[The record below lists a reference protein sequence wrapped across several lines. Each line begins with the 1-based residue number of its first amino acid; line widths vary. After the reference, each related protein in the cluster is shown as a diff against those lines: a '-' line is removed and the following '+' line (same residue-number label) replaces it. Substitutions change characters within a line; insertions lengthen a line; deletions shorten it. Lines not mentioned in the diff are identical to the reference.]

1 MRPLSSSAPHPL
13 RTGERQVTL
22 SKVWEPLT
30 IGSTTVNH
38 RIMATGHTQLYGKD
52 ETLTDRH
59 IAYYRE
65 RARGGA
71 ALLVLEQQAVHP
83 AGMAYHAA
91 CVAFEEK
98 AIPWYRKLGEAVH
111 EFGTKQFVQLFAC
124 GTQGKGTLHIDRWH
138 PMWAASGTPSI
149 IYNEM
154 PLVMEQE
161 HIDEIVRGFGV
172 SARNVREAGLDGVE
186 IHSAHNQLV
195 GEFLS
200 PHFNRRE
207 DAYGGTLE
215 KRCRLAI
222 ECAQEIRRTC
232 GSDFTVGLR
241 MSWDEYL
248 GPCGNQGPQSEQQIE
263 ILAATGLFD
272 FFNISAGGYHTLHI
286 AVAPMEATPPA
297 FMEPYASKAKEI
309 VGDRA
314 RVFMVGRI
322 TDLATA
328 ETMLERNAAD
338 MIALTRQQL
347 ADPFTVNK
355 TREGR
360 THEINQCAGINFCVE
375 RLVDNREV
383 TCAINP
389 SMGREQ
395 AWGEGSLVPAAPA
408 KKVLVVGA
416 GPAGLRFAGTAAAR
430 GHQVL
435 VIDRADEIGG
445 NWNTLRKLPSR
456 KGWGIAIDNLARF
469 CRNNGVTI
477 ELGFEATAEWVAE
490 QSADAVVLATGAHW
504 ERTGETPARPD
515 RETIPGID
523 SAVVQDA
530 GAAVKA
536 ALADPKSLGG
546 RVLIVDDGAGYVPF
560 GLAELLADNGVQV
573 EIISPQ
579 LLLGEDLLKSL
590 DMPHVFPRIVAKG
603 VKLSPQTFVDEI
615 SGSSVTYGFIWG
627 GPRTTAEFDTV
638 VIAMHKAPNDGLYHA
653 LKGKVGE
660 LHRIGDCVAPRKH
673 AAVVYEG
680 EKLGREI

>member
-1 MRPLSSSAPHPL
+1 M
-13 RTGERQVTL
+13 TL

-38 RIMATGHTQLYGKD
+38 RIMSTGHTQLYGQN
-52 ETLTDRH
+52 ETLSDRH
-59 IAYYRE
+59 VAYYRE

-71 ALLVLEQQAVHP
+71 ALLVLEQQAVVP

-91 CVAFEEK
+91 CLAFEEK
-98 AIPWYRKLGEAVH
+98 AIPQYKKLTTAVH

-124 GTQGKGTLHIDRWH
+124 GTQGKGTLHMDRWH
-138 PMWAASGTPSI
+138 PMWAASATPSI

-161 HIDEIVRGFGV
+161 HIDELIRGFGI
-172 SARNVREAGLDGVE
+172 SARNCREGGIDGVE
-186 IHSAHNQLV
+186 IHAAHNQLV

-207 DAYGGTLE
+207 DEWGGTLE

-222 ECAQEIRRTC
+222 EVAKEIRRVA
-232 GSDFTVGLR
+232 GSDYTVGMR

-248 GPCGNQGPQSEQQIE
+248 GPCGTQGPQSEQQIE

-297 FMEPYASKAKEI
+297 FMEPFAARAKQI

-314 RVFMVGRI
+314 KIFQVGRI

-328 ETMLERNAAD
+328 ERLLENGSTD
-338 MIALTRQQL
+338 MVALTRQQI
-347 ADPFTVNK
+347 ADPFTVKK

-360 THEINQCAGINFCVE
+360 TDEITQCAGLNFCVE

-389 SMGREQ
+389 SAGRE
-395 AWGEGSLVPAAPA
+395 AYWGEGSLVPAAEP
-408 KKVLVVGA
+408 KNVLVVGA
-416 GPAGLRFAGTAAAR
+416 GPAGLRFASTAAAR
-430 GHQVL
+430 GHQVR
-435 VIDRADEIGG
+435 VVDRSDELGG

-456 KGWGIAIDNLARF
+456 KGWSIAIDNLK
-469 CRNNGVTI
+469 RNCATNGVAI
-477 ELGFEATAEWVAE
+477 ELGVEATPEWIQA
-490 QSADAVVLATGAHW
+490 QGADAVVIATGAHW
-504 ERTGETPARPD
+504 EKTGETPARPD

-523 SAVVQDA
+523 LPFVVDA
-530 GAAVKA
+530 GTAVKK
-536 ALADPKSLGG
+536 ALADAKSLGG
-546 RVLIVDDGAGYVPF
+546 SVLIVDDGSGYVPF
-560 GLAELLADNGVQV
+560 GLAELLADNGVAV
-573 EIISPQ
+573 EVISPQ

-603 VKLSPQTFVDEI
+603 VKLTPQTFIDEI
-615 SGSSVTYGFIWG
+615 TPAGVTYGFIWG
-627 GPRTTAEFDTV
+627 GERQTKAFDTV
-638 VIAMHKAPNDGLYHA
+638 VIAMHKAPNADLYFA
-653 LKGKVGE
+653 LKGKVAE
-660 LHRIGDCVAPRKH
+660 LHRIGDCVAPRKP
-673 AAVVYEG
+673 AAIIYEG

>member
-1 MRPLSSSAPHPL
+1 M
-13 RTGERQVTL
+13 TL

-38 RIMATGHTQLYGKD
+38 RIMSTGHTQLYGKD
-52 ETLTDRH
+52 ETLSDRH
-59 IAYYRE
+59 VAYYRE

-71 ALLVLEQQAVHP
+71 ALLVLEQQAVVP

-91 CVAFEEK
+91 CLAFEEK
-98 AIPWYRKLGEAVH
+98 AIPMYRKLTDAVH
-111 EFGTKQFVQLFAC
+111 QYDTKQFVQLFAC
-124 GTQGKGTLHIDRWH
+124 GTQGKGTLHMDRWH
-138 PMWAASGTPSI
+138 PMWAASATPSI

-161 HIDEIVRGFGV
+161 HIDELIHGFGI
-172 SARNVREAGLDGVE
+172 SARNCREGGIDGVE
-186 IHSAHNQLV
+186 IHAAHNQLV

-207 DAYGGTLE
+207 DAYGGSLE
-215 KRCRLAI
+215 NRCRLAI
-222 ECAQEIRRTC
+222 EVAQEIRRVA
-232 GSDFTVGLR
+232 GSDYTVGMR

-248 GPCGNQGPQSEQQIE
+248 GPCGTQGPQSEQQIE

-286 AVAPMEATPPA
+286 AVAPMEATPVA
-297 FMEPYASKAKEI
+297 FMEPFAAKAKEI

-314 RVFMVGRI
+314 KVFQVGRI
-322 TDLATA
+322 TDIATA
-328 ETMLERNAAD
+328 ERLLEAGAAD
-338 MIALTRQQL
+338 MVALTRQQI
-347 ADPFTVNK
+347 ADPFTVKK

-360 THEINQCAGINFCVE
+360 TNEITQCAGINFCVE

-389 SMGREQ
+389 SAGRE
-395 AWGEGSLVPAAPA
+395 AYWGEGSLVPAAPA
-408 KKVLVVGA
+408 KSILVVGA

-430 GHQVL
+430 GHKVR
-435 VIDRADEIGG
+435 VVDAADEIGG

-456 KGWGIAIDNLARF
+456 KGWSIAIDNLK
-469 CRNNGVTI
+469 RNCATHGVTI
-477 ELGFEATAEWVAE
+477 ELGVEATPEWIQA
-490 QSADAVVLATGAHW
+490 QGADAVVIATGAHW
-504 ERTGETPARPD
+504 EKSGETPARPD

-523 SAVVQDA
+523 APFVLDA
-530 GAAVKA
+530 GTAVKR
-536 ALADPKSLGG
+536 ALADAASLGK
-546 RVLIVDDGAGYVPF
+546 RVLIVDDGSGYVPF
-560 GLAELLADNGVQV
+560 GLAELLADNGVAV
-573 EIISPQ
+573 EVISPQ

-603 VKLSPQTFVDEI
+603 VKLSPQTFIDEI

-638 VIAMHKAPNDGLYHA
+638 VIAMHKAPTADLYFA
-653 LKGKVGE
+653 LKGKVGD
-660 LHRIGDCVAPRKH
+660 LHRIGDCVAPRKA
-673 AAVVYEG
+673 AAVIYEA
-680 EKLGREI
+680 EKVGREI

>member
-1 MRPLSSSAPHPL
+1 M
-13 RTGERQVTL
+13 TL

-38 RIMATGHTQLYGKD
+38 RIMSTGHTQLYGQS
-52 ETLTDRH
+52 EILSDRH
-59 IAYYRE
+59 VAYYRE

-71 ALLVLEQQAVHP
+71 ALLVLEQQAVVE

-91 CVAFEEK
+91 CLAFEEK
-98 AIPWYRKLGEAVH
+98 AIPQYKKLTAAVH

-138 PMWAASGTPSI
+138 PLWAASATPSI

-161 HIDEIVRGFGV
+161 HIDELIRGFGI
-172 SARNVREAGLDGVE
+172 SARNCREGGIDGIE
-186 IHSAHNQLV
+186 IHAAHNQLV

-207 DAYGGTLE
+207 DEWGGTLE

-222 ECAQEIRRTC
+222 EVAKEIRRVA
-232 GSDFTVGLR
+232 GSDYTVGMR

-248 GPCGNQGPQSEQQIE
+248 GPAGTQGPQSEQQIE

-297 FMEPYASKAKEI
+297 FMEPFAAKAKEI

-314 RVFMVGRI
+314 KIFQVGRI
-322 TDLATA
+322 TDLETA
-328 ETMLERNAAD
+328 ERLLVAGSTD
-338 MIALTRQQL
+338 MVALTRQQI
-347 ADPFTVNK
+347 ADPFTVKK

-360 THEINQCAGINFCVE
+360 VNEITQCAGLNFCVE

-389 SMGREQ
+389 SAGRE
-395 AWGEGSLVPAAPA
+395 ATWGEGSLVSATEP
-408 KKVLVVGA
+408 KNVLVIGA
-416 GPAGLRFAGTAAAR
+416 GPAGLRFASTAAAR
-430 GHQVL
+430 GHQVR
-435 VIDRADEIGG
+435 VVDKADEIGG
-445 NWNTLRKLPSR
+445 
-456 KGWGIAIDNLARF
+456 KGWSIAIDNLR
-469 CRNNGVTI
+469 RNCETHRVTI
-477 ELGFEATAEWVAE
+477 ELGVEATPEWIEA
-490 QSADAVVLATGAHW
+490 QGADAVVIATGAHW
-504 ERTGETPARPD
+504 EKTGETPARPD
-515 RETIPGID
+515 REEIPGIN
-523 SAVVQDA
+523 SPIVKDA
-530 GAAVKA
+530 GTAVKA
-536 ALADPKSLGG
+536 ALADPTSLGG
-546 RVLIVDDGAGYVPF
+546 RVLIVDDGSGYVPF
-560 GLAELLADNGVQV
+560 GLAELLVDNGVAV

-603 VKLSPQTFVDEI
+603 VKLTPQTFVDEI
-615 SGSSVTYGFIWG
+615 NGSSVTYGFIWG
-627 GPRTTAEFDTV
+627 GARTTAKFDTV
-638 VIAMHKAPNDGLYHA
+638 VIAMHKAPNAELYFA
-653 LKGKVGE
+653 LKGRVAE
-660 LHRIGDCVAPRKH
+660 LHRVGDSVAPRKP
-673 AAVVYEG
+673 AAIIYEA
-680 EKLGREI
+680 EQLGREI

>member
-1 MRPLSSSAPHPL
+1 M
-13 RTGERQVTL
+13 TL

-38 RIMATGHTQLYGKD
+38 RIMSTGHTQLYGQS
-52 ETLTDRH
+52 EILSDRH
-59 IAYYRE
+59 VAYYRE

-71 ALLVLEQQAVHP
+71 ALLVLEQQAVVE

-91 CVAFEEK
+91 CLAFEEK
-98 AIPWYRKLGEAVH
+98 AIPQYKKLTTAVH

-138 PMWAASGTPSI
+138 PMWAASATPSI

-161 HIDEIVRGFGV
+161 HIDELIRGFGI
-172 SARNVREAGLDGVE
+172 SARNCREGGIDGVE
-186 IHSAHNQLV
+186 IHAAHNQLV

-207 DAYGGTLE
+207 DEWGGTLE

-222 ECAQEIRRTC
+222 EVAKEIRRVA
-232 GSDFTVGLR
+232 GSDYTVGMR

-248 GPCGNQGPQSEQQIE
+248 GPAGTQGPQSEQQIE

-297 FMEPYASKAKEI
+297 FMEPFAARAKEI

-314 RVFMVGRI
+314 KIFQVGRI
-322 TDLATA
+322 TDLETA
-328 ETMLERNAAD
+328 ERLLVAGSTD
-338 MIALTRQQL
+338 MVALTRQQI
-347 ADPFTVNK
+347 ADPFTVKK

-360 THEINQCAGINFCVE
+360 VNEITQCAGINFCVE

-389 SMGREQ
+389 SAGRE
-395 AWGEGSLVPAAPA
+395 ATWGEGSLVSAAEP
-408 KKVLVVGA
+408 KNVLVIGA
-416 GPAGLRFAGTAAAR
+416 GPAGLRFASTAAAR
-430 GHQVL
+430 GHQVR
-435 VIDRADEIGG
+435 VVDKADEIGG
-445 NWNTLRKLPSR
+445 NWNTLRQLPSR
-456 KGWGIAIDNLARF
+456 KGWSIAIDNLR
-469 CRNNGVTI
+469 RNCETHGVTI
-477 ELGFEATAEWVAE
+477 ELGVEATPEWIQA
-490 QSADAVVLATGAHW
+490 QGADAVVIATGAHW
-504 ERTGETPARPD
+504 EKTGETPARPD
-515 RETIPGID
+515 REEIPGID
-523 SAVVQDA
+523 SPIVKDA
-530 GAAVKA
+530 GTAVKA
-536 ALADPKSLGG
+536 ALADPTSLGD

-560 GLAELLADNGVQV
+560 GLAELLVDNGVAV
-573 EIISPQ
+573 EVISPQ

-603 VKLSPQTFVDEI
+603 VKLTPQTFVDEI
-615 SGSSVTYGFIWG
+615 NGSSVTYGFIWG
-627 GPRTTAEFDTV
+627 GARTTAEFDTV
-638 VIAMHKAPNDGLYHA
+638 VIAMHKAPNAELYFA
-653 LKGKVGE
+653 LKGRVAE
-660 LHRIGDCVAPRKH
+660 LHRVGDSVAPRKP
-673 AAVVYEG
+673 AAIIYEA